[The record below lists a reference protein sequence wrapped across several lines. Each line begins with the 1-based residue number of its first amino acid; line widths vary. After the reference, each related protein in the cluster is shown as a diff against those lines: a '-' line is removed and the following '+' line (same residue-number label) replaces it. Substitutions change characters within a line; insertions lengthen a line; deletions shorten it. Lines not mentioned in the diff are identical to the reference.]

1 MVFSL
6 RQQFTIKMSLQ
17 NKIHEQKN
25 RLLRKFMLLRNTNY
39 SIDFS
44 LSKKFVIEDL
54 YNLPR
59 PKKIIKRTGST
70 FVKSLPVKK
79 IENINKSFIQ
89 ESCIKNKQEPEFN
102 FIVHS
107 YSVSK
112 SSTSTN
118 ISNPLFSKKP
128 SSASNKLAKRIVY
141 SSIKTN

>member
-1 MVFSL
+1 
-6 RQQFTIKMSLQ
+6 MSLQ
-17 NKIHEQKN
+17 NKI
-25 RLLRKFMLLRNTNY
+25 LRKFLLLINKNY